1 VRDEFRGLYTKPLT
15 DFVQEEM
22 TKSVKLV
29 EQAQQMI
36 VALAFTGY
44 TNGLALNRPD
54 VARRFF
60 ALAEG
65 VREKYHDEEKQRSV
79 TLEASRQRAE
89 LLPFRLLKADALRQ
103 FMLAPPSAMPLRYKL
118 RAWNGEGDLEVRRLL
133 FDRVRP
139 AVYAQAKAMGYD
151 PARAFPEPPGMDEFR
166 KNRAQ
171 RPPIRPPAAAPGEVR
186 PEAGHK

>member
-1 VRDEFRGLYTKPLT
+1 
-15 DFVQEEM
+15 
-22 TKSVKLV
+22 
-29 EQAQQMI
+29 MI

-79 TLEASRQRAE
+79 THDASRQRAE
-89 LLPFRLLKADALRQ
+89 LLPVKFLKADALRQ
-103 FMLAPPSAMPLRYKL
+103 FMLAPPSALPLRYKL
-118 RAWNGEGDLEVRRLL
+118 RTWNGEEDVEIRRLL
-133 FDRVRP
+133 FDRLRP
-139 AVYAQAKAMGYD
+139 ALYAQAKAAGYD

-166 KNRAQ
+166 RTRPKG
-171 RPPIRPPAAAPGEVR
+171 PPIAPPAPGPGEVR
-186 PEAGHK
+186 PEARRK